1 MVTKL
6 CTPSHFASDVDTI
19 TICWREREPISGWY
33 EDVNGKNATCSLP
46 VSSLY
51 WTDRQTYDDKN
62 PRRELYL
69 AITEELYL
77 AETRASSRKLPETRV
92 SQTEEL
98 TLKDENL
105 IAKTR
110 WLLDREDETRTL
122 SKNTRTLSRNYGR
135 TCLTMGRGILSQA
148 CAGRVNEETENITD
162 NISKITDNISLLGC
176 ACNFNLQMKLLLLS

>member
-19 TICWREREPISGWY
+19 TICLREREPISGWY

-46 VSSLY
+46 ISSLY
-51 WTDRQTYDDKN
+51 WVDRQTYDNEN

-77 AETRASSRKLPETRV
+77 AETRASSRKLQETRV

-98 TLKDENL
+98 TLKDETWSRRRDDYL

-110 WLLDREDETRTL
+110 WDLCLKIREPCLAITGEPVSQWEGGSFPKRVLGGSTRKPRILL
-122 SKNTRTLSRNYGR
+122 
-135 TCLTMGRGILSQA
+135 
-148 CAGRVNEETENITD
+148 ITYRR
-162 NISKITDNISLLGC
+162 SLIT
-176 ACNFNLQMKLLLLS
+176 